1 MGGLFRSSWLH
12 VRRSHTSPPARR
24 HREELCREKSGVGF
38 FTSTV
43 SRLQI
48 GVSVE
53 TGNDRNKVHPD
64 QPRRL
69 LSLVSS
75 QQRDPSPGLRRGL
88 LIGRQVS
95 KVARKAQACG
105 FFGNDGFDEVEEILM
120 IPTVKRKTA
129 FSFSRFILMQVN
141 SFQTGKTQTPVL
153 ERFRFNMSFTGDL
166 EEI

>member
-24 HREELCREKSGVGF
+24 HREELCREKSGVVS

-53 TGNDRNKVHPD
+53 TGNDRNKEHPD

-75 QQRDPSPGLRRGL
+75 ESRPPAGL
-88 LIGRQVS
+88 LISRQVS
-95 KVARKAQACG
+95 KAARKAQACG

-120 IPTVKRKTA
+120 IPAVKRKTA
-129 FSFSRFILMQVN
+129 FGFSRFVLMQVN
-141 SFQTGKTQTPVL
+141 SFQMGKTQTPVL

-166 EEI
+166 EEV